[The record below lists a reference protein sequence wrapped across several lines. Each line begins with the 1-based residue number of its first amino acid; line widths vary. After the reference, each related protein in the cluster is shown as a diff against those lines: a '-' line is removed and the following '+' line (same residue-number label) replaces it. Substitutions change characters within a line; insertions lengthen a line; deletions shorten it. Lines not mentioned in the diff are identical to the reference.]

1 MSPPGPVI
9 TGVSSPHTHLDLK
22 GPLEAAGK
30 EASEGSHEGG
40 KGRQGD
46 AVNLEWVEAQ
56 CGLEREREK
65 QDVKLVSHMV
75 KQFLQK

>member
-9 TGVSSPHTHLDLK
+9 TVVRGSDSHLDLE
-22 GPLEAAGK
+22 GPLKAAGK
-30 EASEGSHEGG
+30 EASERSHEGG

-56 CGLEREREK
+56 CGLETEREERR
-65 QDVKLVSHMV
+65 
-75 KQFLQK
+75 